1 MGVSLR
7 RRISFIFFIFIVICS
22 LLWLANDYRN
32 NLLAKK
38 IQIIDSQSTF
48 LNTILEARRYEKN
61 FFLYFELNDLKQA
74 FHYLTLSEKILI
86 KSMTI
91 LYNEPTLSERLDHS
105 YKKLLEYKSSIEKL
119 LTTQKN
125 FTFSKSDVEAQQ
137 KINPEFQDNIRNL
150 GKQITDDIEKIVK
163 QEKFQ
168 ANTMIKK
175 GRIYLFIMAIVIL
188 TMCIV
193 IAFFLFF
200 SVNRPLKAIENAI
213 QKIVDEDYTTI
224 DIKIKSKEF
233 VSLVTSLNNMINELN
248 RRSEQ
253 LIQSKKLASLGTLT
267 SGVAHELNNPLNNIS
282 SSIQIV
288 IEELEDDNIDF
299 KRELLTEAEKQVD
312 RAKDTIKALLE
323 FSRET
328 TYKPVKVNFKALI
341 DKTVRLIKGEVPTN
355 VDLDINL
362 SDDVQLFV
370 DPQRIQQVLINLIL
384 NGVHAMEEKG
394 GIIGIRLCTDA
405 GKNEICF
412 KIHDTGKGIPATHL
426 SKIFDP
432 FFTTKDVGK
441 GSGLG
446 LSVTHGIIE
455 QHGGR
460 IEVDSKVNEG
470 TTFSVFLPVPQ
481 TDEKV

>member
-1 MGVSLR
+1 MGISLR
-7 RRISFIFFIFIVICS
+7 RKISFIFFVFIVICS

-74 FHYLTLSEKILI
+74 FHYLTLSEKILNKSI
-86 KSMTI
+86 KI
-91 LYNEPTLSERLDHS
+91 LYNEPALAERLNRS
-105 YKKLLEYKSSIEKL
+105 YKKLIQYKSSIEKL
-119 LTTQKN
+119 LTSQKEFN
-125 FTFSKSDVEAQQ
+125 FSKIDAQNENYP
-137 KINPEFQDNIRNL
+137 KFQDNIRNL

-163 QEKFQ
+163 QERFQ

-188 TMCIV
+188 TMSIV

-200 SVNRPLKAIENAI
+200 SVNRPLKSIEHAIK
-213 QKIVDEDYTTI
+213 KIVEGDYTNI

-248 RRSEQ
+248 KRSEQ

-288 IEELEDDNIDF
+288 LEELADDNIDF

-328 TYKPVKVNFKALI
+328 TYKPVMVNFKALI

-355 VDLDINL
+355 VKLDINL
-362 SDDVQLFV
+362 SDDIQLFV

-394 GIIGIRLCTDA
+394 GMLGIRLCTDTR
-405 GKNEICF
+405 KTEICF
-412 KIHDTGKGIPATHL
+412 KVHDTGKGIPATHL

-470 TTFSVFLPVPQ
+470 TTFSVFLPTTQ
-481 TDEKV
+481 SDE